1 MTVNNVRT
9 AQKKGIGDKSFYI
22 ILPIKETGIH
32 PGDNIMF
39 EVAAEGTI
47 LLRKM
52 KKEEVEKKKSIGT
65 KVLEILGL
73 HEDYEIKE
81 REQTD
86 MKNNTSSIN
95 VNNANLVSD

>member
-65 KVLEILGL
+65 KVLEMLGL

-81 REQTD
+81 REQIN
-86 MKNNTSSIN
+86 MKSNISSVNIDNTS
-95 VNNANLVSD
+95 LVSE